1 MAYQNPLNWAERAL
15 AADDPEHA
23 WKEILAQLS
32 RFDLGDATFVFGQ
45 PTDTKGVS
53 LPGMKFGT
61 FLDQEWDR
69 RVHEDLDLAMSDPI
83 ARRFLVSE
91 SVLQVERGNELFLS
105 MSEEEQAFFD
115 NYDEYG
121 IQAGTVWPVH
131 DRKAGLVHLLVTW
144 TKGDRLGYFAA
155 ANRFSTDIHVAVTYF
170 SEALRVRQLAKE
182 RFPPTLSPRERE
194 CLLWVQAGQ
203 STKQIGDRLNI
214 GDNTVN
220 EYIASA
226 MRKLNASNRT
236 QAAARAALLN
246 LIHP

>member
-1 MAYQNPLNWAERAL
+1 MSWAKCAL
-15 AADDPEHA
+15 AAVQPEHA
-23 WKEILAQLS
+23 WQEILTKIS
-32 RFDLGDATFVFGQ
+32 CFDMGDAAFVFGQ
-45 PTDTKGVS
+45 PTGTKGVS

-61 FLDQEWDR
+61 FLDEEWDR
-69 RVHEDLDLAMSDPI
+69 RVHEDLGLAMSDPI
-83 ARRFLVSE
+83 ARRFFVSE
-91 SVLQVERGNELFLS
+91 SVLQVERGNELFLT

-144 TKGDRLGYFAA
+144 TKTDRLGYLAA
-155 ANRFSTDIHVAVTYF
+155 ASRFSTDIHVAVTYF

-220 EYIASA
+220 EYVTSA

-236 QAAARAALLN
+236 QAAARAAMLA